1 MPHERTRALRWG
13 WELLLEL
20 QSSDSLTPQQ
30 RIEVDQ
36 LLLHFPS
43 ALDIKRW
50 AAIDDPSRLRN
61 ELGVEDE
68 NGEDVN
74 VPQIIDRPF
83 VTVEHH
89 VHAISKARLFF
100 RTLLDAGNLP
110 GSGRRQVPFVLR
122 HYPEPYNMPGI
133 EELIALA
140 TLQK

>member
-1 MPHERTRALRWG
+1 MLHATRSSVRVKDRVQKMTMPHERTRALRWG

-89 VHAISKARLFF
+89 VSLTVVMEPPMFGVMEPQ
-100 RTLLDAGNLP
+100 T
-110 GSGRRQVPFVLR
+110 GS
-122 HYPEPYNMPGI
+122 
-133 EELIALA
+133 
-140 TLQK
+140 